1 MTAAPLSRTTAVFP
15 LVDHQTSVLERV
27 VKARPRDLVEA
38 NLVRPARAATVF
50 DMPLIFTTRSPH
62 RTARREHA
70 CPPQ

>member
-1 MTAAPLSRTTAVFP
+1 MTAAPLSRASAVFP

-38 NLVRPARAATVF
+38 NLVR
-50 DMPLIFTTRSPH
+50 L
-62 RTARREHA
+62 ARRDRLRHAADLHHLQPSPNSPKEHA